1 MVFVISNAVA
11 FSQTTII
18 PMGAVWKYLDNGT
31 NQGTAWQIDSYDD
44 SGWASGPAP
53 LGYAMTG
60 VVTTVGYGPS
70 STNKYITTYFRKT
83 INVTQAVI
91 DEATLMKITLN
102 IDDGAV
108 VYVNGTE
115 VMRNNMP
122 TTAISYTTLANV
134 TVGSSPSGF
143 TGTFSSSLLTAG
155 TNTIAVEIHQAA
167 VTSSDIYFDL
177 SLVPLVPSVSRG
189 PYLQIGTPTSIVVR
203 WLTDI
208 ATDSK
213 VSYGTDSL
221 ALSQSVIVSGT
232 RTNHTVQLTG
242 LTPYTKYYYSVGS
255 TTRTMK
261 QGGQYYF
268 LTSPLP
274 YTENK
279 YTFWVNGDCGNNST
293 NQANVVAKYLQYV
306 GTTITNGV
314 LLSGDN
320 AYTSG
325 TEAEFTT
332 NFFNVYQN
340 NIMRN
345 SVFWSAPG
353 NHDYSN
359 GSAARQNDHLVPYY
373 DIFDLPTNGEA
384 GGVPSGTEAFYS
396 FDYGNVHFLSLDSY
410 GKENNATRLYD
421 TLGAQVQW
429 IKQDL
434 AANDKKWVIAYWHH
448 PPYTMGSHNS
458 DTESELV
465 NIRQNFIRILER
477 MGVDLILTGHSH
489 DYERSKLMKGHYG
502 NETSFNS
509 ATHNLSQSSGKYDGS
524 ANSCTYLK
532 DSLHNTLQGTVYVV
546 SGSAGQLG
554 GSQASFPHD
563 AMYYSNATNGGSLV
577 LEIEGNRL
585 DAKWVCADGV
595 IRDNFTMIK
604 DASKVKNFAINLGES
619 VTAQASWVGQYN
631 WSHNGSTA
639 RTQTLTPSSTQT
651 FIVTDQYQCVADT
664 FKINVTIPT
673 VTMSSFSTTEI
684 CAGATINIP
693 FVKTGKFFPGN
704 SFILQLSDATGSFA
718 SAVNIGT
725 LNDTTS
731 GTISGIIPTNTPDG
745 GNYRLRII
753 TSLPF
758 IISSSATPGFVVNET
773 IPSPTLT
780 SSDADNSIC
789 LGDAV
794 DFTASGAIR
803 YEFFVAG
810 ISQGA
815 ASTQSLFSTTG
826 LLNTQTVEVKGYNA
840 CGSDFSQ
847 AIATTVIS
855 SPVINISTSAT
866 ANTICTG
873 ETLQINA
880 SGADTY
886 EFFVDN
892 ISQGAASATSV
903 FSSNAFTNG
912 QEVKVV
918 GNNACFTND
927 NAITVTVNTA
937 SPVIITSNDADN
949 AICLGN
955 NIAFTST
962 GTNVQWFSDL
972 NLTNQVATG
981 NIYTVT
987 PASAS
992 VYSYYA
998 IQTDANNCTSTPVQ
1012 TNLTVNPLPFA
1023 PTVTN
1028 QSVCRFQPN
1037 PALTA
1042 AGSNINWYSNPGLTT
1057 QVGAG
1062 NSFVPSNT
1070 LPGNFNYYATQTDAN
1085 GCVSLSAMATLTI
1098 NTLPAAPNAV
1108 SQVVCEYNAI
1118 PSLTATGTTII
1129 WYSNPT
1135 LTTQVATGNTFNT
1148 GATSA
1153 GVYSYYLTQ
1162 TDANGCT
1169 SPSNMVSLVINAT
1182 PSAPV
1187 ISGNTTYC
1195 SGDIFAGLNA
1205 GGSGISWYNDSGLN
1219 TLVATGNNYTPATA
1233 GVYYATQTV
1242 SGCVSSSASVNVIV
1256 NSLPAVAIGG
1266 LNTNYFITD
1275 APVVISGTPSGG
1287 SFSGQGVSGNVFDPA
1302 LAGVGG
1308 PYTISYNYTDANGCS
1323 NSSSTDVS
1331 VTLLTS
1337 ITNLNNGTE
1346 IVISPNP
1353 ANDYTI
1359 INLTIT
1365 KEEITSVILYD
1376 VLGKTIVIS
1385 PTKQL
1390 PQGKHSIELNKDNL
1404 NLNSGIYWLKVRIG
1418 EEEKNIKIIF
1428 Q

>member
-1 MVFVISNAVA
+1 MTFVFSNIVA

-18 PMGAVWKYLDNGT
+18 PMGSVWKYLDNGT
-31 NQGTAWQIDSYDD
+31 NQGTTWRDGSYDD

-53 LGYAMTG
+53 LGYTMTG
-60 VVTTVGYGPS
+60 VVTTVSYGPS

-83 INVTQAVI
+83 VNITQAVI
-91 DEATLMKITLN
+91 DEAASMKITLN

-115 VMRNNMP
+115 VMRSNMP
-122 TTAISYTTLANV
+122 TSAITYTTLANV
-134 TVGSSPSGF
+134 TVGSSPSAF

-155 TNTIAVEIHQAA
+155 DNTIAVEVHQAA
-167 VTSSDIYFDL
+167 VTSSDIYFNL
-177 SLVPLVPSVSRG
+177 SLAPLVPSVSRG
-189 PYLQIGTPTSIVVR
+189 PYLQIGTPTSMVVR

-221 ALSQSVIVSGT
+221 NLSQSVVVSGT

-242 LTPYTKYYYSVGS
+242 LNPYTKYYYSVGS

-261 QGGQYYF
+261 SGGQYYF

-396 FDYGNVHFLSLDSY
+396 FDYGNIHFLSLDSY

-458 DTESELV
+458 DTESELI

-477 MGVDLILTGHSH
+477 LGVDLILTGHSH
-489 DYERSKLMKGHYG
+489 DYERSKLMKGYYG
-502 NETSFNS
+502 NEASFN
-509 ATHNLSQSSGKYDGS
+509 AAIHNLSQSTGKYDGS

-532 DSLHNTLQGTVYVV
+532 DTLHNTLQGCVYVV

-554 GSQASFPHD
+554 GTQAAFPHN

-619 VTAQASWVGQYN
+619 VTVQASWVGNYG
-631 WSHNGSTA
+631 WSHNGATS
-639 RTQTLTPSSTQT
+639 RSQTLTPTATQT
-651 FIVTDQYQCVADT
+651 FVVTDQYQCVADT

-673 VTMSSFSTTEI
+673 VTLGAFSTTEL
-684 CAGATINIP
+684 CAGASINVP
-693 FVKTGKFFPGN
+693 FIKTGKFFPGN
-704 SFILQLSDATGSFA
+704 NFILQLSDATGSFA
-718 SAVNIGT
+718 SAINIGI

-731 GTISGIIPTNTPDG
+731 GTINGIIPTNTPDG
-745 GNYRLRII
+745 GNYRLSII
-753 TSLPF
+753 TSIPF
-758 IISSSATPGFVVNET
+758 IISSSATSGFVVNET
-773 IPSPTLT
+773 IPSPALT
-780 SSDADNSIC
+780 SSDIDNTIC
-789 LGDAV
+789 LGETV
-794 DFTASGAIR
+794 DFTASGASL
-803 YEFFVAG
+803 YEFFIAG

-815 ASTQSLFSTTG
+815 ASAQSIFSTAALT
-826 LLNTQTVEVKGYNA
+826 NAQTVEVKGYNA

-855 SPVINISTSAT
+855 TPVVGITTSAPS
-866 ANTICTG
+866 NTICTG
-873 ETLQINA
+873 EALQINA

-892 ISQGAASATSV
+892 VSQGAASAVSTFTS
-903 FSSNAFTNG
+903 SSFTNG

-918 GNNACFTND
+918 GNNVCFTND
-927 NAITVTVNTA
+927 NAIIVIVNTA
-937 SPVIITSNDADN
+937 APVIITSNDADN
-949 AICLGN
+949 SICLGN
-955 NIAFTST
+955 NIQFTST
-962 GTNVQWFSDL
+962 GTNVQWFSDAA
-972 NLTNQVATG
+972 LTNQIAAG
-981 NIYTVT
+981 NSYITT
-987 PASAS
+987 PASATT
-992 VYSYYA
+992 YNYYV
-998 IQTDANNCTSTPVQ
+998 IQTDANNCTSAPVQ
-1012 TNLTVNPLPFA
+1012 TSLVVNPLPFA
-1023 PTVTN
+1023 PLTSN
-1028 QSVCRFQPN
+1028 QSVCRFQSN

-1042 AGSNINWYSNPGLTT
+1042 VGTNIIWYSNTTLTT
-1057 QVGAG
+1057 QVAIG
-1062 NSFVPSNT
+1062 NSFTPSNT
-1070 LPGNFNYYATQTDAN
+1070 LPGNYNYYATQTDAN
-1085 GCVSLSAMATLTI
+1085 GCVSASSVAMLTI
-1098 NTLPAAPNAV
+1098 NPLPAIPNAV
-1108 SQVVCEYNAI
+1108 SQVVCDYDAI
-1118 PSLTATGTTII
+1118 PALTATGTNIQ
-1129 WYSNPT
+1129 WYSNPS
-1135 LTTQVATGNTFNT
+1135 LTTHVASGNIFNTGNT
-1148 GATSA
+1148 AP

-1169 SPSNMVSLVINAT
+1169 SASNMVSLVINAT
-1182 PSAPV
+1182 PTAPV
-1187 ISGNTTYC
+1187 ISGNTSYC
-1195 SGDIFAGLNA
+1195 AGDMFASLNA
-1205 GGSGISWYNDSGLN
+1205 SGTNVLWYNSPAL
-1219 TLVATGNNYTPATA
+1219 TTVMVSGNNFAPAAA
-1233 GVYYATQTV
+1233 GTYYATQTV
-1242 SGCVSSSASVNVIV
+1242 SGCTSSSSSVIV
-1256 NSLPAVAIGG
+1256 VVNTLPSVAISG
-1266 LNTNYFITD
+1266 LNANYFITD
-1275 APVVISGTPSGG
+1275 APVVISGTPVGG
-1287 SFSGQGVSGNVFDPA
+1287 SFSGQGVVGNTFDPA

-1308 PYTISYNYTDANGCS
+1308 PYTITYSFTDVNGCS
-1323 NSSSTDVS
+1323 NSSTTDVT

-1337 ITNLNNGTE
+1337 VTSLNNGTE
-1346 IVISPNP
+1346 IVVYPNP
-1353 ANDYTI
+1353 ANDYTVV
-1359 INLTIT
+1359 NLNIS
-1365 KEEITSVILYD
+1365 KEETASVILYD
-1376 VLGKTIVIS
+1376 MLGKSIVIS
-1385 PTKQL
+1385 PEKEL
-1390 PQGKHSIELNKDNL
+1390 AQGQYSIEINKNNL
-1404 NLNSGIYWLKVRIG
+1404 NLSNGVYWLKIKVG
-1418 EEEKNIKIIF
+1418 NEEKHIKVIF